1 MLLLPT
7 NRPVPTEP
15 KLGVI
20 RTNTGTLIKPKLKK
34 KNGKV
39 CGYSNW
45 TFGKGSPG
53 RTRLLVM
60 KNDRWNNIIIH
71 YVSGKT
77 LNKHVRFF
85 KPSNTIK
92 TEPGTP

>member
-45 TFGKGSPG
+45 TFGKAT
-53 RTRLLVM
+53 TRSR
-60 KNDRWNNIIIH
+60 KD
-71 YVSGKT
+71 KT
-77 LNKHVRFF
+77 VGDEER
-85 KPSNTIK
+85 
-92 TEPGTP
+92 